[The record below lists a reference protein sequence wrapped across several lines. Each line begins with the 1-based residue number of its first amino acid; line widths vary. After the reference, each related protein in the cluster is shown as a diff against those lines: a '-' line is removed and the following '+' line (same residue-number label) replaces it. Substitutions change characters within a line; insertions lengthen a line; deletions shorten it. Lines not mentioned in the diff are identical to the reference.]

1 MGYNR
6 TLMDISIEESRRIQK
21 YKKIVEKHF
30 KETLHKEINWK
41 SPTTYN
47 EKLQVLKVRESTD
60 ELWRFADKAQVR
72 EFVEATIGKEHMV
85 PLIAVYDRVEDI
97 DFDNLPD
104 SFILKAT
111 HGSSWNII
119 CNNKNYLDR
128 DEVRDKF
135 KKWLSL
141 NYCDDFGMERQYRK
155 IKPRIICEANISKDN
170 CLPIDY
176 KIFCFKGVP
185 KFIQVD
191 LERAT
196 NHLRDYYDLDWNILP
211 FGNEYP
217 RSGQKTDKPSNLS
230 EMIEIAQKLSKN
242 FEHVRVDLYFQN
254 QKIYFGEL
262 TFTPQNGMGRF
273 DPPEYDEII
282 GSYLSL

>member
-1 MGYNR
+1 MSNQN
-6 TLMDISIEESRRIQK
+6 DEDKRIKK
-21 YKKIVEKHF
+21 YKQTVEKQF
-30 KETLHKEINWK
+30 QETIGKKINWEF
-41 SPTTYN
+41 PTTYN

-60 ELWRFADKAQVR
+60 ELWKFADKAQVR
-72 EFVEATIGKEHMV
+72 EFVEATIGKEYLV
-85 PLIAVYDRVEDI
+85 PFIALYDKADDI
-97 DFDNLPD
+97 DFDSLPN
-104 SFILKAT
+104 SFVLKAT
-111 HGSSWNII
+111 HGSNWNII
-119 CNNKNYLDR
+119 CDNKKLLDKDDTIKR
-128 DEVRDKF
+128 CNE
-135 KKWLSL
+135 WLSL
-141 NYCDDFGMERQYRK
+141 NYCDDFGIERQYRK

-176 KIFCFKGVP
+176 KFFCFKGAP

-191 LERAT
+191 LGRAT
-196 NHLRDYYDLDWNILP
+196 NHVRDYYDLDWNILP

-230 EMIEIAQKLSKN
+230 EMIEIVQKLCKD

-282 GSYLSL
+282 GSYLSV